1 MQSRPYDPDGQR
13 LKIELMN
20 VKEDLCIGGAL
31 VRWDEGYFNYNRF
44 LCRYDSLERVNTD
57 FLALFL
63 ILKLEFKVE
72 RDRVGDW
79 VLLNILIVT

>member
-1 MQSRPYDPDGQR
+1 
-13 LKIELMN
+13 LMN

-31 VRWDEGYFNYNRF
+31 GRWDEGYFNYNRF

>member
-31 VRWDEGYFNYNRF
+31 GRWDEGYFNYNRF
-44 LCRYDSLERVNTD
+44 LCRYDSLERVNND

-63 ILKLEFKVE
+63 VLKLEFKVE

-79 VLLNILIVT
+79 VLLNILKVT